1 MNMITQLSDFIGFFV
16 ISILLGIVF
25 DFFRAYRKIKRIS
38 FISLIIQ
45 DIIYFLISIAIISY
59 AIINV
64 LDSSM
69 RGYIFISI
77 IFGILFYIYVLS
89 KYVID
94 IYLKFFKVS
103 KDIIQFLIL
112 PLNVIMYICIKIYI
126 FFKKFIKKC
135 CKKFNFVLTLFCKLK
150 SKMSFK
156 KLSINK
162 KDLKLEKWG

>member
-1 MNMITQLSDFIGFFV
+1 
-16 ISILLGIVF
+16 
-25 DFFRAYRKIKRIS
+25 
-38 FISLIIQ
+38 
-45 DIIYFLISIAIISY
+45 
-59 AIINV
+59 
-64 LDSSM
+64 M

-77 IFGILFYIYVLS
+77 ILGIVFYVYVLS

-94 IYLKFFKVS
+94 IYLKSFKVS
-103 KDIIQFLIL
+103 KDVIQFLFL

-150 SKMSFK
+150 LKISFK

-162 KDLKLEKWG
+162 KGLKLEK